1 MCRTPLSLSL
11 SFAVKLRGIPCSAP
25 AIPFITSS
33 YLRRPSIIGRPIL
46 LLLDQTS
53 IFTKPATLVILIL
66 HSLGSPEF
74 LLQNTF
80 HFAISRLDN
89 SGT

>member
-46 LLLDQTS
+46 LLLG

>member
-1 MCRTPLSLSL
+1 MFFCSNRYLVLSG
-11 SFAVKLRGIPCSAP
+11 V
-25 AIPFITSS
+25 
-33 YLRRPSIIGRPIL
+33 
-46 LLLDQTS
+46 
-53 IFTKPATLVILIL
+53 FTKPATLVILIL

-74 LLQNTF
+74 LLQSTF